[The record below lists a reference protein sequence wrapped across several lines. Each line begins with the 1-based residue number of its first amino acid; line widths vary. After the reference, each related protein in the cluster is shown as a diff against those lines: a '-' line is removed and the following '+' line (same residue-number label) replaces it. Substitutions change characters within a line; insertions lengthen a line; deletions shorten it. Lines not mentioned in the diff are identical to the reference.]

1 MLNEKDIA
9 IKNLG
14 LVIADLQDYINDLRD
29 SRDYFEKRYYETLQ
43 RLEYYNGKIKVIKY
57 SYDEKGKRKTTSYD
71 LYDIEDYINL
81 YKEGKLNG

>member
-43 RLEYYNGKIKVIKY
+43 RLEYYKENNKEQNK
-57 SYDEKGKRKTTSYD
+57 
-71 LYDIEDYINL
+71 ED
-81 YKEGKLNG
+81 

>member
-43 RLEYYNGKIKVIKY
+43 RLEYYKENN
-57 SYDEKGKRKTTSYD
+57 
-71 LYDIEDYINL
+71 IEDN
-81 YKEGKLNG
+81 

>member
-14 LVIADLQDYINDLRD
+14 IVIADLQDYINDLRD